1 MKKSGMI
8 IFCSSQIRE
17 ELYEEMKPGDAESH
31 YAEYAIT
38 PRREIVRLSN
48 NSPRKLMPRQE
59 L

>member
-1 MKKSGMI
+1 MKKSGMKV
-8 IFCSSQIRE
+8 FCLSQISE
-17 ELYEEMKPGDAESH
+17 ELYEEMKPGDADSH
-31 YAEYAIT
+31 YVQYAIT